1 VDGAPAFRSAGGT
14 WPLVPAPRPG
24 SLQCKWPASDLS
36 VLELDR
42 LAPGPSPR
50 PVHGGWCDS
59 SLPFFGF
66 RLGGLVKVLILLPLP
81 PVCDLSARSHVR
93 KLCVRHGFE
102 ALVVQYSS
110 CGGDC
115 VAKVKSCLGQGSG
128 FFCFFFYAL
137 AVASCCRVNLYTHF
151 LI

>member
-1 VDGAPAFRSAGGT
+1 ME
-14 WPLVPAPRPG
+14 LEPRPSG
-24 SLQCKWPASDLS
+24 RQVGLGRSSQ
-36 VLELDR
+36 R
-42 LAPGPSPR
+42 LAPAACNASGR
-50 PVHGGWCDS
+50 PATCRSWSLTG
-59 SLPFFGF
+59 SLPVPVPG
-66 RLGGLVKVLILLPLP
+66 PCTED
-81 PVCDLSARSHVR
+81 VCDLSARSHVR